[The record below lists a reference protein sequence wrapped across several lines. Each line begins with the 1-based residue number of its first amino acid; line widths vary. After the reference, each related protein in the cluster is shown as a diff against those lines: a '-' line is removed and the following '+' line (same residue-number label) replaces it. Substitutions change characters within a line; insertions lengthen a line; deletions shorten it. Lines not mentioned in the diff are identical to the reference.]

1 MRRKKIGVIIS
12 NKAQKTVVV
21 KITNYVK
28 HPLYKKYIR
37 KLTKV
42 YAHDEKDE
50 CKIGE
55 KVMIEATRPLSKL
68 KHWRVV
74 RKMT

>member
-50 CKIGE
+50 CKIGD

-68 KHWRVV
+68 KYWRVV